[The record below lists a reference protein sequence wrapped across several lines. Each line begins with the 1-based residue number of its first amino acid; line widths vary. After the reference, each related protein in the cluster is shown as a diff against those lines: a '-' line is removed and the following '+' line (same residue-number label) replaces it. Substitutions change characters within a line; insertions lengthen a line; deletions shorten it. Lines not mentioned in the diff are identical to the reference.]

1 MNVYVARQPIFD
13 STHEVIA
20 YELLYRS
27 NEKNFYDASLRDSVA
42 TSILLLNSYLSFGL
56 NHLTQEKKAFVNFGP
71 LLILDDVP
79 RLLNKDKVVIELLE
93 SVVPTKELLTKI
105 KEYKRDGYII
115 ALDDYISGYPHKE
128 ILELADI
135 VKVDFRANTDMDI
148 RRICVELKDMNKILL
163 AEKVETKEEFEWA
176 KRIGFE
182 FFQGYFF
189 AKPTIVKK
197 KRLSGAAYHY
207 VEIMKELDEPE
218 PKYKKITE
226 IIESEVSLT
235 YKLLKLVN
243 SSFSLVDNV
252 SSIKHC
258 LSILGIEAFSQWFT
272 LATIHQLTNDKPSE
286 ILRLAMQRMKFLE
299 NIAMKSAFSQ
309 HIHEL
314 RLTGL
319 LSVIDALLEVSM
331 EDALAELPVTKHI
344 KDTLLLRETIY
355 SNVFRLALAYEQ
367 GDFDQAEKYA
377 KSINLDFAFFPDL
390 YIGAV
395 DWANQLY
402 EFLNSDL

>member
-1 MNVYVARQPIFD
+1 MNVYGARQPIFD
-13 STHEVIA
+13 RTHEVIA

-71 LLILDDVP
+71 MLILDDVP
-79 RLLNKDKVVIELLE
+79 RLLNKNKVVIELLE

-105 KEYKRDGYII
+105 EGYKRDGYII

-197 KRLSGAAYHY
+197 KRLTGAAYHY

-243 SSFSLVDNV
+243 SSFP
-252 SSIKHC
+252 
-258 LSILGIEAFSQWFT
+258 W
-272 LATIHQLTNDKPSE
+272 
-286 ILRLAMQRMKFLE
+286 
-299 NIAMKSAFSQ
+299 
-309 HIHEL
+309 
-314 RLTGL
+314 
-319 LSVIDALLEVSM
+319 
-331 EDALAELPVTKHI
+331 
-344 KDTLLLRETIY
+344 
-355 SNVFRLALAYEQ
+355 
-367 GDFDQAEKYA
+367 
-377 KSINLDFAFFPDL
+377 
-390 YIGAV
+390 
-395 DWANQLY
+395 
-402 EFLNSDL
+402 